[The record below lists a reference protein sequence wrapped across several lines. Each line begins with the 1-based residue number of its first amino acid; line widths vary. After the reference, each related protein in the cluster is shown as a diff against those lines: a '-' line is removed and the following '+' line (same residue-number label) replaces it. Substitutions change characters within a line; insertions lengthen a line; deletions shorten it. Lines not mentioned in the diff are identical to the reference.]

1 MAATSQGGG
10 SDAPNLSA
18 EALFGSLFE
27 QSAMGIAVFS
37 LGGRFLRANA
47 AMCRM
52 LGYSEQELL
61 QKTHLDVM
69 HLDDLEAAAMS
80 RAQVISGK
88 AKPRTRER
96 RYLHKDGSTVWAHI
110 AGAVDYNRLDQV
122 PAVIRR
128 NRASTVE
135 ALQQSGV
142 DKYDIPAFLR
152 KQAD

>member
-10 SDAPNLSA
+10 NDAPNLSA

-61 QKTHLDVM
+61 QKHRSVPQRRLRGKRGR
-69 HLDDLEAAAMS
+69 
-80 RAQVISGK
+80 RAQGEP
-88 AKPRTRER
+88 PRSVPFFMEGNFRP
-96 RYLHKDGSTVWAHI
+96 I
-110 AGAVDYNRLDQV
+110 A
-122 PAVIRR
+122 
-128 NRASTVE
+128 
-135 ALQQSGV
+135 
-142 DKYDIPAFLR
+142 
-152 KQAD
+152 